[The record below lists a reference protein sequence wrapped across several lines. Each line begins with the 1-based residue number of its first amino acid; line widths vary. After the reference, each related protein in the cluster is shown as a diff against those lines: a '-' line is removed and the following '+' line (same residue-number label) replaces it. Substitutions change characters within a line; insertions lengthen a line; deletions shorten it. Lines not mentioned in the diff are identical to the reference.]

1 MPSTVPSGLR
11 LELSRSRIIEGKD
24 GEFGEWMEMLNNR
37 YDQALQRFLLSD
49 RFFEATFRHRE
60 ADGSLWIYHLSLT
73 GEIGGGLNESHRI
86 DADHAAFSYRVKE
99 PGWEELEPKFMLTPG
114 HILAAMTTWGHTG
127 NQ

>member
-1 MPSTVPSGLR
+1 MDIADAN
-11 LELSRSRIIEGKD
+11 SRS
-24 GEFGEWMEMLNNR
+24 FSL
-37 YDQALQRFLLSD
+37 LLCTQRRSPHS
-49 RFFEATFRHRE
+49 RMHHRQ

-99 PGWEELEPKFMLTPG
+99 PGWEELELKFMLTPG

>member
-1 MPSTVPSGLR
+1 MPSGLR

-24 GEFGEWMEMLNNR
+24 DEFGDWMEMLNDR
-37 YDQALQRFLLSD
+37 YDGSLAAISAERSV
-49 RFFEATFRHRE
+49 FEATFRHRE

-73 GEIGGGLNESHRI
+73 GEIGGGLNELHRI
-86 DADHAAFSYRVKE
+86 DADHAAFSRRVKE
-99 PGWEELEPKFMLTPG
+99 PGSEELEPKLMLTPG